1 MVAVGYGVPSKIN
14 MTQLQ
19 EIGGDHV
26 VKISNS
32 RKIKSYVN
40 KIKNA
45 VCSK

>member
-32 RKIKSYVN
+32 LKIKSYVN

>member
-1 MVAVGYGVPSKIN
+1 MVAVGYGVPSRIN

-26 VKISNS
+26 VKIRNS
-32 RKIKSYVN
+32 LRIKSYV
-40 KIKNA
+40 KEIKNA